1 MILDG
6 FNGQPLIIL
15 LIVIGAFAL
24 IAIVAF
30 VIYRLLRPKLKDE
43 GKEQKTEKDYAQEEL
58 DRILQ
63 PVEDESVAKEIS
75 DYRQNDDEEEIEEN
89 ADKKEDK

>member
-63 PVEDESVAKEIS
+63 PVEDEGVAKEIS